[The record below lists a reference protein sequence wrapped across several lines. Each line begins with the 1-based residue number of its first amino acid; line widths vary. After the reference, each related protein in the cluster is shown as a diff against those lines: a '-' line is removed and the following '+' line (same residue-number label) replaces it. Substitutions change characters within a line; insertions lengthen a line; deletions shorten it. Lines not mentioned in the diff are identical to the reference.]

1 MIKLKLEDISD
12 FCFLIVKSKIV
23 TTTTNFSY
31 PVKCSLYCPRPSKI
45 KLRNKNE
52 IKLRRK

>member
-1 MIKLKLEDISD
+1 MLRVKKMLHRMP
-12 FCFLIVKSKIV
+12 LIVKSKIV